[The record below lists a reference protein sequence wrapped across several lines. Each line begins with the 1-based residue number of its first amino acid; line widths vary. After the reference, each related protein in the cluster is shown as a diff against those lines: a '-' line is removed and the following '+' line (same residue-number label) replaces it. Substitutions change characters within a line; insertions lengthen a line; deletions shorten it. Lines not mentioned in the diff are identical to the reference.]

1 MQQMELDYHTPKEYT
16 SMKLEDSLRA
26 KEIIDA
32 YLEGETI
39 LLRYKGIS
47 SKWFDLET
55 TAHNNWNFNKYEY
68 KVEPS
73 VQT

>member
-1 MQQMELDYHTPKEYT
+1 
-16 SMKLEDSLRA
+16 MKLEDSLRA

-39 LLRYKGIS
+39 LLRYKGIG

-55 TAHNNWNFNKYEY
+55 TTHNDWNFNKYEY